1 MINPR
6 MTNMTGYIIDCP
18 HAYMSILHY
27 HDKIHQEINSYQSG
41 DECLS
46 SQHAESRSGQISVN
60 SKPGWSTLLVPDQ
73 QGYTMKSYL
82 SNKPDHKE
90 KSGIWLLS
98 FNLVHQEGSVHHR
111 DNIPSAL
118 AANKQKTDKKG
129 LESNVLF
136 MTYLQE
142 PNVLLLGSS
151 SSQEKQAFQNTGLW
165 AEQSRSKQQQ

>member
-27 HDKIHQEINSYQSG
+27 YDKIHQEINSYQSG

-46 SQHAESRSGQISVN
+46 SQHAGSRSGQISVN
-60 SKPGWSTLLVPDQ
+60 SKPVWSTLLVPDQ
-73 QGYTMKSYL
+73 QGYTMRSYL

-118 AANKQKTDKKG
+118 AANKQKDR
-129 LESNVLF
+129 
-136 MTYLQE
+136 QE
-142 PNVLLLGSS
+142 RARIQYSLHDISPGTQCPSTRLLLFSGDASLLEHRPLGGAV
-151 SSQEKQAFQNTGLW
+151 QT
-165 AEQSRSKQQQ
+165 